1 MGCAWPFVDGI
12 RDNEHREAVL
22 YPTTPHPVTRFMLD
36 CHGALGYR
44 SSAIERLATFF
55 SSQDVCVK

>member
-1 MGCAWPFVDGI
+1 
-12 RDNEHREAVL
+12 
-22 YPTTPHPVTRFMLD
+22 MLD